1 MPLLTPQLSASSIR
15 SIIFRIFASPCPL
28 ARRSISVMRK
38 QSFSCRGKSHNGQM
52 NYLTRSIPRIR
63 RERSNRSRFLPA
75 RTSFMTHRMS
85 LREIT
90 IFCFFARQRVRRS
103 PLNKT
108 LTLTTIRKIANHS
121 ENSLKYDSFVHDV
134 IFLFRHAKVELT
146 CLFFEKLCSVSIE
159 KIIIV
164 AYIRL

>member
-1 MPLLTPQLSASSIR
+1 MPLLTPQFSASSIR
-15 SIIFRIFASPCPL
+15 SIIFRVFASPCSL

-52 NYLTRSIPRIR
+52 NYLTRSIPRTR

-75 RTSFMTHRMS
+75 RTSFMTHPMS

-90 IFCFFARQRVRRS
+90 IFCFFARQRAGRS

-108 LTLTTIRKIANHS
+108 LTLTIRKIANHS
-121 ENSLKYDSFVHDV
+121 ESSLKYDSFVHNV
-134 IFLFRHAKVELT
+134 IFLFRHAKVEIT
-146 CLFFEKLCSVSIE
+146 CLFFEKL
-159 KIIIV
+159 
-164 AYIRL
+164 